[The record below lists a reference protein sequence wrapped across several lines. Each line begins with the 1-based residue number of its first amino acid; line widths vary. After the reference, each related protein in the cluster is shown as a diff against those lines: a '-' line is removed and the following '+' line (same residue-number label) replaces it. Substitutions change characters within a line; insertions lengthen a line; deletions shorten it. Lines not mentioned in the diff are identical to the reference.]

1 MQIIPA
7 INCNIGDN
15 DCVFEKTQKIK
26 KVSNWV
32 HLDVADG
39 IFTYNKTWNNF
50 NEWHRMNFNLNL
62 EVHLMVEYPNNF
74 IKNWLKIGAKRII
87 LHLESIKR
95 ESERLNRDIN
105 SLIDEYINLCNQY
118 QAELVLSIC
127 METTCDEIKDFI
139 NKFKMVNVLAV
150 YPGLSGQKFL
160 YEALT
165 KIKYLKTLKP
175 DLIIEVDGGI
185 NPEVLIKVKQ
195 AGADIAVSGHF
206 LFKSNDFEKAFN
218 KLVNI

>member
-1 MQIIPA
+1 MQIIPV

-15 DCVFEKTQKIK
+15 DCVFQKAQKIK

-39 IFTYNKTWNNF
+39 IFTYNKTWNDF
-50 NEWHRMNFNLNL
+50 NEWQKMNFNLNL
-62 EVHLMVEYPNNF
+62 EVHLMVEYPNHF

-95 ESERLNRDIN
+95 ESERLNKNIN
-105 SLIDEYINLCNQY
+105 NLIDEYINLCNQY
-118 QAELVLSIC
+118 QAELVLSVC
-127 METTCDEIKDFI
+127 METTCDEVKEFI
-139 NKFKMVNVLAV
+139 NKFKMINVLAV

-175 DLIIEVDGGI
+175 DIIIEIDGGI
-185 NPEVLIKVKQ
+185 NPEILIKVKQ
-195 AGADIAVSGHF
+195 TGADIAVSGHF

-218 KLVNI
+218 ELVNI